1 MPTLV
6 ELTDQHTSL
15 SSDEVDHLVALVSE
29 WGMLA
34 DFSFADLLLY
44 VPVASGGGINW
55 LTASQVR
62 AATGQTLYQ
71 SDLVGEYADDT
82 DRPFIAAAAQSGQI
96 QQGEITLP
104 YLADPVNMSAIP
116 VVCEGKVI
124 AVLTREVS
132 SVTGRRPG
140 QLERT
145 YLSIFDDFAAMIA
158 AGLFPFAGRVADS
171 SVSPRVGDGVIVLD
185 GSARVRYASPN
196 AVSALHRVGIRAN
209 AVGQSLAE
217 LGFAHD
223 AARASFERREPVVEE
238 LDQDHDVTL
247 LVRSIPILKRG
258 ARAVNVIGG
267 VVLMRDVSELRRRD
281 RLILTK
287 DATIKEIHHR
297 VKNNLQTISSLLRL
311 QGRRLSSD
319 EAKAAVADSVRR
331 IRTIALV
338 HETLSREP
346 GEDLAFIEIVRPLI
360 QLTQESLQSSDR
372 PVRFE
377 VRGDAGRLP
386 ATIATPLSVVI
397 LELLQNVVDHA
408 FGDSRRDGV
417 VRVFLQRDSED
428 DALHIRVIDNGVGV
442 NSEFDIAQAT
452 GLGLSIVRT
461 LVTTELGG
469 TIIMRQATAQDLS
482 DAALADGSHAA
493 GGQRAD
499 GTSAG
504 TVVNTAVN
512 TVVGTVVDLRIPTD
526 ALD

>member
-6 ELTDQHTSL
+6 ELAEAHTGL
-15 SSDEVDHLVALVSE
+15 SEDDIAHLTALVSE

-44 VPVASGGGINW
+44 VPVASATGTNW

-71 SDLVGEYADDT
+71 SDLVGEYADDV

-96 QQGEITLP
+96 QKGDITLAH
-104 YLADPVNMSAIP
+104 LEDPVKMTAIP
-116 VVCEGKVI
+116 VTREGKTI

-132 SVTGRRPG
+132 SVSTRRTG

-145 YLSIFDDFAAMIA
+145 YLSIFDDFANMVST
-158 AGLFPFAGRVADS
+158 GLFPFAGRVADS
-171 SVSPRVGDGVIVLD
+171 SVAPRVGDGVIVLD

-196 AVSALHRVGIRAN
+196 AVSALHRIGIRAN

-223 AARASFERREPVVEE
+223 AARTSFERREPVVEE

-247 LVRSIPILKRG
+247 LVRSIPTLKRG
-258 ARAVNVIGG
+258 ARGVNVIGG

-311 QGRRLSSD
+311 QARRLSSE

-346 GEDLAFIEIVRPLI
+346 GEDVAFVEIVRPLI
-360 QLTQESLQSSDR
+360 QLTQESLQSSEK
-372 PVRFE
+372 PIRFE
-377 VRGDAGRLP
+377 IRGDAGRLP

-408 FGDSRRDGV
+408 FGETRRDGV
-417 VRVFLQRDSED
+417 VRVFMQRDPD
-428 DALHIRVIDNGVGV
+428 DDSLHLRVIDNGVGV
-442 NSEFDIAQAT
+442 DEQFDIAQAT

-469 TIIMRQATAQDLS
+469 TISMRPATAQDLR
-482 DAALADGSHAA
+482 DAALDAA
-493 GGQRAD
+493 
-499 GTSAG
+499 
-504 TVVNTAVN
+504 NELL
-512 TVVGTVVDLRIPTD
+512 GTVVDLQIPTQ
-526 ALD
+526 

>member
-1 MPTLV
+1 MPTLL
-6 ELTDQHTSL
+6 ELASEHTALSDDDIAHLTSL
-15 SSDEVDHLVALVSE
+15 ISE

-34 DFSFADLLLY
+34 DFSFSDLLLY
-44 VPVASGGGINW
+44 VPIASASGTNW

-96 QQGEITLP
+96 QKGEITLP
-104 YLADPVNMSAIP
+104 YLSDPVNMTAIP
-116 VVCEGKVI
+116 VMREGKTI

-132 SVTGRRPG
+132 TVSGRRPG

-145 YLSIFDDFAAMIA
+145 YLSIFDDFANMIA
-158 AGLFPFAGRVADS
+158 TGLFPYAGRVADS
-171 SVSPRVGDGVIVLD
+171 SVAPRVGDGVIVLD

-196 AVSALHRVGIRAN
+196 AVSALHRIGIRAN

-238 LDQDHDVTL
+238 LDQEHDVTL

-258 ARAVNVIGG
+258 ARATNVIGG

-319 EAKAAVADSVRR
+319 EAKDAIADSVRR

-346 GEDLAFIEIVRPLI
+346 GEDVAFVEIVRPLI
-360 QLTQESLQSSDR
+360 QLSQESLQSSDR

-377 VRGDAGRLP
+377 VRGDGGRLP

-408 FGDSRRDGV
+408 FGEKRRDGV
-417 VRVFLQRDSED
+417 VRVFLARDQED

-442 NSEFDIAQAT
+442 DEQFDISRAT

-469 TIIMRQATAQDLS
+469 TISMRPARNADLV
-482 DAALADGSHAA
+482 DAALDDGS
-493 GGQRAD
+493 GQ
-499 GTSAG
+499 
-504 TVVNTAVN
+504 
-512 TVVGTVVDLRIPTD
+512 VGTVVDLRIPTE
-526 ALD
+526 

>member
-1 MPTLV
+1 
-6 ELTDQHTSL
+6 
-15 SSDEVDHLVALVSE
+15 
-29 WGMLA
+29 
-34 DFSFADLLLY
+34 LLY
-44 VPVASGGGINW
+44 VPVTSTGGVNW

-62 AATGQTLYQ
+62 AATGQTLYE
-71 SDLVGEYADDT
+71 SDLVGEFADDT

-96 QQGEITLP
+96 QQGEITLS
-104 YLADPVNMSAIP
+104 YLNDPVNMTAIP
-116 VVCEGKVI
+116 VMREGRAI

-132 SVTGRRPG
+132 SVSGRRPG

-145 YLSIFDDFAAMIA
+145 YLSIFDDFANMIA
-158 AGLFPFAGRVADS
+158 TGLFPFEGRVADS
-171 SVSPRVGDGVIVLD
+171 SVAPRVGDGVVVLD

-196 AVSALHRVGIRAN
+196 AVSALHRIGIRAN

-238 LDQDHDVTL
+238 LDQEHDVTL
-247 LVRSIPILKRG
+247 LVRSIPILKQG
-258 ARAVNVIGG
+258 VRATNVVGG

-319 EAKAAVADSVRR
+319 EAKAAIADSVRR

-346 GEDLAFIEIVRPLI
+346 GEDVAFVEILRPLI
-360 QLTQESLQSSDR
+360 QLSQESLQSSDR

-408 FGDSRRDGV
+408 FGDKRRDGV
-417 VRVFLQRDSED
+417 VRVFLARDPDD
-428 DALHIRVIDNGVGV
+428 DALHLRVIDNGVGV
-442 NSEFDIAQAT
+442 DERFDISQAT

-469 TIIMRQATAQDLS
+469 TISMRPASTTDLV
-482 DAALADGSHAA
+482 DAALDDGS
-493 GGQRAD
+493 GQA
-499 GTSAG
+499 
-504 TVVNTAVN
+504 
-512 TVVGTVVDLRIPTD
+512 GTVVDLRIPTD
-526 ALD
+526 

>member
-1 MPTLV
+1 MPTLL
-6 ELTDQHTSL
+6 ELASEHTEL
-15 SSDEVDHLVALVSE
+15 SEDDVSHLAALISE

-44 VPVASGGGINW
+44 VPVTSTGGVNW

-62 AATGQTLYQ
+62 AATGQTLYE
-71 SDLVGEYADDT
+71 SDLVGEFADDT

-96 QQGEITLP
+96 QQGEITLS
-104 YLADPVNMSAIP
+104 YLNDPVNMTAIP
-116 VVCEGKVI
+116 VMREGRVI

-132 SVTGRRPG
+132 SVSGRRPG

-145 YLSIFDDFAAMIA
+145 YLSIFDDFANMIA
-158 AGLFPFAGRVADS
+158 TGLFPFEGRVADS
-171 SVSPRVGDGVIVLD
+171 SVAPRVGDGVVVLD

-196 AVSALHRVGIRAN
+196 AVSALHRIGIRAN

-238 LDQDHDVTL
+238 LDQEHDVTL
-247 LVRSIPILKRG
+247 LVRSIPILKQG
-258 ARAVNVIGG
+258 VRATNVVGG

-319 EAKAAVADSVRR
+319 EAKAAIADSVRR

-346 GEDLAFIEIVRPLI
+346 GEDVAFVEILRPLI
-360 QLTQESLQSSDR
+360 QLSQESLQSSDR

-408 FGDSRRDGV
+408 FGDKRRDGV
-417 VRVFLQRDSED
+417 VRVFLARDPDD
-428 DALHIRVIDNGVGV
+428 DALHLRVIDNGVGV
-442 NSEFDIAQAT
+442 DERFDISQAT

-469 TIIMRQATAQDLS
+469 TISMRPASTTDLV
-482 DAALADGSHAA
+482 DAALDDGS
-493 GGQRAD
+493 GQA
-499 GTSAG
+499 
-504 TVVNTAVN
+504 
-512 TVVGTVVDLRIPTD
+512 GTVVDLRIPTD
-526 ALD
+526 

>member
-6 ELTDQHTSL
+6 EIAEKHTKL
-15 SSDEVDHLVALVSE
+15 DDDDVAHLAALVSE

-44 VPVASGGGINW
+44 VPVASGDGTNW

-96 QQGEITLP
+96 QKGQITLS
-104 YLADPVNMSAIP
+104 YLPDPVSMTAIP
-116 VVCEGKVI
+116 VVRDAKVI

-132 SVTGRRPG
+132 TVSGRRPG

-145 YLSIFDDFAAMIA
+145 YLSIFDDFATMIST
-158 AGLFPFAGRVADS
+158 GLFPFSGRVADS
-171 SVSPRVGDGVIVLD
+171 SVAPRVGDGVIVLD
-185 GSARVRYASPN
+185 GAARVRYGSPN
-196 AVSALHRVGIRAN
+196 AVSALHRIGIRAN

-238 LDQDHDVTL
+238 LDQEHDVTL
-247 LVRSIPILKRG
+247 LVRSIPILKKG
-258 ARAVNVIGG
+258 ARATNVIGG

-311 QGRRLSSD
+311 QGRRLATD
-319 EAKAAVADSVRR
+319 EAKAAIADSVRR

-346 GEDLAFIEIVRPLI
+346 GEDVSFVEIVRPLI

-377 VRGDAGRLP
+377 VRGDGGRLP

-408 FGDSRRDGV
+408 FGESRRDGV
-417 VRVFLQRDSED
+417 VRVFLQRDRDD
-428 DALHIRVIDNGVGV
+428 DALHIRVIDNGKGV
-442 NSEFDIAQAT
+442 DAAFDIARAT

-469 TIIMRQATAQDLS
+469 TITMRPATAQDRK
-482 DAALADGSHAA
+482 DAALEDQLADDS
-493 GGQRAD
+493 
-499 GTSAG
+499 
-504 TVVNTAVN
+504 
-512 TVVGTVVDLRIPTD
+512 GTVVDLRIPTD
-526 ALD
+526 SSN

>member
-1 MPTLV
+1 MPTLL
-6 ELTDQHTSL
+6 ELASEHTALSDDEVVHLTSL
-15 SSDEVDHLVALVSE
+15 ISE

-34 DFSFADLLLY
+34 DFSFSDLLLY
-44 VPVASGGGINW
+44 VPVASAGGTNW

-96 QQGEITLP
+96 QKGEITLP
-104 YLADPVNMSAIP
+104 YLEAPVNMTAIP
-116 VVCEGKVI
+116 VMHEGKTI

-132 SVTGRRPG
+132 TVSGRRPG

-145 YLSIFDDFAAMIA
+145 YLSIFDDFANMIA
-158 AGLFPFAGRVADS
+158 TGLFPYAGRVADS
-171 SVSPRVGDGVIVLD
+171 SVAPRVGDGVIVLD

-196 AVSALHRVGIRAN
+196 AVSALHRIGIRAN

-217 LGFAHD
+217 LGFAQD
-223 AARASFERREPVVEE
+223 AARVSFERREPVVEE
-238 LDQDHDVTL
+238 LDQEHDVTL

-258 ARAVNVIGG
+258 ARATNVIGG

-319 EAKAAVADSVRR
+319 EAKDAIADSVRR

-346 GEDLAFIEIVRPLI
+346 GEDVAFVEIVRPLI
-360 QLTQESLQSSDR
+360 QLSQESLQSSDR

-377 VRGDAGRLP
+377 VRGDGGRLP

-408 FGDSRRDGV
+408 FGDKRRDGV
-417 VRVFLQRDSED
+417 VRVFLARDTDD

-442 NSEFDIAQAT
+442 DEQFDIARAT

-469 TIIMRQATAQDLS
+469 TISMRPASNADLV
-482 DAALADGSHAA
+482 DAALDDGS
-493 GGQRAD
+493 GQ
-499 GTSAG
+499 
-504 TVVNTAVN
+504 
-512 TVVGTVVDLRIPTD
+512 VGTVVDLRIPTE
-526 ALD
+526 

>member
-6 ELTDQHTSL
+6 ELTANHTTLADDDVEHLGSL
-15 SSDEVDHLVALVSE
+15 IAE

-34 DFSFADLLLY
+34 DISFADLLLY
-44 VPVASGGGINW
+44 APVVTATGTNW
-55 LTASQVR
+55 LVVAQVR
-62 AATGQTLYQ
+62 AATGQTLYHT
-71 SDLVGEYADDT
+71 DLVGEYVDDT
-82 DRPFIAAAAQSGQI
+82 DRPYIAAAAATVQI
-96 QQGEITLP
+96 QKGEITP
-104 YLADPVNMSAIP
+104 ANYPDPVNMTAIP
-116 VVCEGKVI
+116 VVREGKVI

-132 SVTGRRPG
+132 TVSGRRPG

-145 YLSIFDDFAAMIA
+145 YLALFDDFAMMIA
-158 AGLFPFAGRVADS
+158 TGLFPFVGRVADS
-171 SVSPRVGDGVIVLD
+171 GLAPRVGDGAIVLD
-185 GSARVRYASPN
+185 ASARVRYASPN
-196 AVSALHRVGIRAN
+196 AVSALHRIGIRTN

-247 LVRSIPILKRG
+247 LVRSMPLLKRG
-258 ARAVNVIGG
+258 ARGVNVTGG
-267 VVLMRDVSELRRRD
+267 LLLMRDVSELRRRD

-287 DATIKEIHHR
+287 EATIKEIHHR

-311 QGRRLSSD
+311 QGRRLSSE

-346 GEDLAFIEIVRPLI
+346 GEDIAFVEIVRPLI

-408 FGDSRRDGV
+408 FGHERRDGT
-417 VRVFLQRDSED
+417 VRVFMQRDVED
-428 DALHIRVIDNGVGV
+428 DALHLRVIDNGKGV
-442 NSEFDIAQAT
+442 ATGFDLGTAT

-469 TIIMRQATAQDLS
+469 TIMMRPATSSELR
-482 DAALADGSHAA
+482 DAGFDVGDTP
-493 GGQRAD
+493 G
-499 GTSAG
+499 
-504 TVVNTAVN
+504 
-512 TVVGTVVDLRIPTD
+512 GTVVDLRIPVE
-526 ALD
+526 

>member
-1 MPTLV
+1 MPTLL
-6 ELTDQHTSL
+6 ELASEHTEL
-15 SSDEVDHLVALVSE
+15 SEDDVSHLAALISE

-44 VPVASGGGINW
+44 VPVTSTGGVNW

-62 AATGQTLYQ
+62 AATGQTLYE
-71 SDLVGEYADDT
+71 SDLVGEFADDT

-96 QQGEITLP
+96 QQGEITLS
-104 YLADPVNMSAIP
+104 YLNDPVNMTAIP
-116 VVCEGKVI
+116 VMREGRVI

-132 SVTGRRPG
+132 SVSGRRPG

-145 YLSIFDDFAAMIA
+145 YLSIFDDFANMIA
-158 AGLFPFAGRVADS
+158 TGLFPFEGRVADS
-171 SVSPRVGDGVIVLD
+171 SVAPRVGDGVVVLD

-196 AVSALHRVGIRAN
+196 AVSALHRIGIRAN

-238 LDQDHDVTL
+238 LDQEHDVTL

-258 ARAVNVIGG
+258 VRATNVVGG

-319 EAKAAVADSVRR
+319 EAKAAIADSVRR

-346 GEDLAFIEIVRPLI
+346 GEDVAFVEILRPLI
-360 QLTQESLQSSDR
+360 QLSQESLQSSDR

-408 FGDSRRDGV
+408 FGDKRRDGV
-417 VRVFLQRDSED
+417 VRVFLARDPDD
-428 DALHIRVIDNGVGV
+428 DALHLRVIDNGVGV
-442 NSEFDIAQAT
+442 DERFDISQAT

-469 TIIMRQATAQDLS
+469 TISMRPASTTDLV
-482 DAALADGSHAA
+482 DAALDDGS
-493 GGQRAD
+493 GQA
-499 GTSAG
+499 
-504 TVVNTAVN
+504 
-512 TVVGTVVDLRIPTD
+512 GTVVDLRIPTD
-526 ALD
+526 

>member
-44 VPVASGGGINW
+44 VPVASDGGINW

-258 ARAVNVIGG
+258 GSCCERDWWGG
-267 VVLMRDVSELRRRD
+267 VDARR
-281 RLILTK
+281 
-287 DATIKEIHHR
+287 
-297 VKNNLQTISSLLRL
+297 
-311 QGRRLSSD
+311 
-319 EAKAAVADSVRR
+319 
-331 IRTIALV
+331 
-338 HETLSREP
+338 
-346 GEDLAFIEIVRPLI
+346 
-360 QLTQESLQSSDR
+360 
-372 PVRFE
+372 
-377 VRGDAGRLP
+377 
-386 ATIATPLSVVI
+386 
-397 LELLQNVVDHA
+397 
-408 FGDSRRDGV
+408 
-417 VRVFLQRDSED
+417 VRVTPARPIDSHQRRHHQRNSPPSEEQPAD
-428 DALHIRVIDNGVGV
+428 H
-442 NSEFDIAQAT
+442 F
-452 GLGLSIVRT
+452 
-461 LVTTELGG
+461 VT
-469 TIIMRQATAQDLS
+469 
-482 DAALADGSHAA
+482 AAPAGSAPE
-493 GGQRAD
+493 QRR
-499 GTSAG
+499 SKSSSC
-504 TVVNTAVN
+504 
-512 TVVGTVVDLRIPTD
+512 
-526 ALD
+526 

>member
-1 MPTLV
+1 MPTLL
-6 ELTDQHTSL
+6 ELASEHTALSDDEVVHLTSL
-15 SSDEVDHLVALVSE
+15 ISE

-34 DFSFADLLLY
+34 DFSFSDLLLY
-44 VPVASGGGINW
+44 VPVASAGGTNW

-96 QQGEITLP
+96 QKGEITLP
-104 YLADPVNMSAIP
+104 YLEAPVNMTAIP
-116 VVCEGKVI
+116 VMHEGKTI

-132 SVTGRRPG
+132 TVSGRRPG

-145 YLSIFDDFAAMIA
+145 YLSIFDDFANMIA
-158 AGLFPFAGRVADS
+158 TGLFPYAGRVADS
-171 SVSPRVGDGVIVLD
+171 SVAPRVGDGVIVLD

-196 AVSALHRVGIRAN
+196 AVSALHRIGIRAN

-217 LGFAHD
+217 LGFAQD
-223 AARASFERREPVVEE
+223 AARVSFERREPVVEE
-238 LDQDHDVTL
+238 LDQEHDVTL

-258 ARAVNVIGG
+258 ARATNVIGG

-319 EAKAAVADSVRR
+319 EAKDAIADSVRR

-346 GEDLAFIEIVRPLI
+346 GEDVAFVEIVRPLI
-360 QLTQESLQSSDR
+360 QLSQESLQSSDR

-377 VRGDAGRLP
+377 VRGDGGRLP

-408 FGDSRRDGV
+408 FGDKRRDGV
-417 VRVFLQRDSED
+417 VRVFLARDRDD

-442 NSEFDIAQAT
+442 DEQFDIARAT

-469 TIIMRQATAQDLS
+469 TISMRPASNADLV
-482 DAALADGSHAA
+482 DAALDDGS
-493 GGQRAD
+493 GQ
-499 GTSAG
+499 
-504 TVVNTAVN
+504 
-512 TVVGTVVDLRIPTD
+512 VGTVVDLRIPTE
-526 ALD
+526 

>member
-1 MPTLV
+1 MPTLL
-6 ELTDQHTSL
+6 ELASEHTEL
-15 SSDEVDHLVALVSE
+15 SQDDVSHLAALISE

-44 VPVASGGGINW
+44 VPVTSAGGVNW

-62 AATGQTLYQ
+62 AATGQTLYE
-71 SDLVGEYADDT
+71 SDLVGEFADDT

-96 QQGEITLP
+96 QQGEITLS
-104 YLADPVNMSAIP
+104 YLNDPVNMTAIP
-116 VVCEGKVI
+116 VMREGRAI

-132 SVTGRRPG
+132 SVSGRRPG

-145 YLSIFDDFAAMIA
+145 YLSIFDDFANMIA
-158 AGLFPFAGRVADS
+158 TGLFPFEGRVADS
-171 SVSPRVGDGVIVLD
+171 SVAPRVGDGVVVLD

-196 AVSALHRVGIRAN
+196 AVSALHRIGIRAN

-238 LDQDHDVTL
+238 LDQEHDVTL

-258 ARAVNVIGG
+258 VRATNVVGG

-319 EAKAAVADSVRR
+319 EAKAAIADSVRR

-346 GEDLAFIEIVRPLI
+346 GEDVAFVEILRPLI
-360 QLTQESLQSSDR
+360 QLSQESLQSSDR

-408 FGDSRRDGV
+408 FGDKRRDGV
-417 VRVFLQRDSED
+417 VRVFLARDPDD
-428 DALHIRVIDNGVGV
+428 DALHLRVIDNGVGV
-442 NSEFDIAQAT
+442 DERFDISQAT

-469 TIIMRQATAQDLS
+469 TISMRPASTTDLV
-482 DAALADGSHAA
+482 DAALDDGS
-493 GGQRAD
+493 GQA
-499 GTSAG
+499 
-504 TVVNTAVN
+504 
-512 TVVGTVVDLRIPTD
+512 GTVVDLRIPTD
-526 ALD
+526 

>member
-1 MPTLV
+1 MPTLL
-6 ELTDQHTSL
+6 ELASEHTALSDDEVVHLTSL
-15 SSDEVDHLVALVSE
+15 ISE

-34 DFSFADLLLY
+34 DFSFSDLLLY
-44 VPVASGGGINW
+44 VPVASAGGTNW

-96 QQGEITLP
+96 QKGEITLP
-104 YLADPVNMSAIP
+104 YLEAPVNMTAIP
-116 VVCEGKVI
+116 VMNEGKTI

-132 SVTGRRPG
+132 TVSGRRPG

-145 YLSIFDDFAAMIA
+145 YLSIFDDFANMIA
-158 AGLFPFAGRVADS
+158 TGLFPYAGRVADS
-171 SVSPRVGDGVIVLD
+171 SVAPRVGDGVIVLD

-196 AVSALHRVGIRAN
+196 AVSALHRIGIRAN

-217 LGFAHD
+217 LGFAQD
-223 AARASFERREPVVEE
+223 AARVSFERREPVVEE
-238 LDQDHDVTL
+238 LDQEHDVTL

-258 ARAVNVIGG
+258 ARATNVIGG

-319 EAKAAVADSVRR
+319 EAKDAIADSVRR

-346 GEDLAFIEIVRPLI
+346 GEDVAFVEIVRPLI
-360 QLTQESLQSSDR
+360 QLSQESLQSSDR

-377 VRGDAGRLP
+377 VRGDGGRLP

-408 FGDSRRDGV
+408 FGDKRRDGV
-417 VRVFLQRDSED
+417 VRVFLARDTDD

-442 NSEFDIAQAT
+442 DEQFDISRAT

-469 TIIMRQATAQDLS
+469 TISMRPASNADLV
-482 DAALADGSHAA
+482 DAALDDGS
-493 GGQRAD
+493 GQ
-499 GTSAG
+499 
-504 TVVNTAVN
+504 
-512 TVVGTVVDLRIPTD
+512 VGTVVDLRIPTE
-526 ALD
+526 